1 MPKLTPVLSR
11 LTKQSPFPSFL
22 HVCFLL
28 TLLPLFPGLAQQN
41 SDARKLYNEGNRKL
55 GDGLLEDAVRKYD
68 AALEIEKH
76 ESFYHQRGIALRR
89 AGRPAQAEESFR
101 EALRLNGDF
110 APSHS
115 GLGAALAAQGKY
127 EAAIASYEKALSMN
141 PDLDPAVKGLAA
153 ARSGRA
159 LELLEKR
166 QFARADSMARSALA
180 ADSTLP
186 QARLALAR
194 ALSGLGRH
202 EEAIREAESVLSR
215 HPAFGADAAYE
226 LAMAY
231 KRAGNSE
238 AAMRMFREARLSER
252 HRPSAEHELRLLDSL
267 RSSAP

>member
-1 MPKLTPVLSR
+1 MLLLTPML
-11 LTKQSPFPSFL
+11 SPFTKRSSLASSFR
-22 HVCFLL
+22 VCFLL
-28 TLLPLFPGLAQQN
+28 MLLPLLPGRAQQN

-68 AALEIEKH
+68 QALEIEKH
-76 ESFYHQRGIALRR
+76 ESFFHQRGIAQRR
-89 AGRPAQAEESFR
+89 AGRPSQAEESFR

-127 EAAIASYEKALSMN
+127 EAAIASYEKALSLN
-141 PDLDPAVKGLAA
+141 PALDPAVKGLAA

-159 LELLEKR
+159 LELLEKG
-166 QFARADSMARSALA
+166 QFGRADSMARAALM

-194 ALSGLGRH
+194 ALSELGRH
-202 EEAIREAESVLSR
+202 EEAVREAEFVLSE
-215 HPAFGADAAYE
+215 HPEFGADAAYE

-267 RSSAP
+267 RSSTP